1 LFVYAAGAERLFLLK
16 KEMMAMF
23 SVHGNTRVKEDVATL

>member
-1 LFVYAAGAERLFLLK
+1 MFVYAAGAERLVLLK

-23 SVHGNTRVKEDVATL
+23 SVHENTSVKEDVATL